1 MGKAAI
7 KAKGNKLILVT
18 NLNLIA
24 WFRLLF
30 LVLREAKTELGP
42 YVQYVMD
49 KLFTEVMTENE
60 LHEIQEYYYRIQR
73 VDETINEALIKFIKY
88 VEVQSQAIS
97 YEVEQMS
104 NNKISNSEQA
114 NHSINL
120 ARMCNVNEDKIV
132 HDLDELNDYFGF

>member
-1 MGKAAI
+1 
-7 KAKGNKLILVT
+7 
-18 NLNLIA
+18 
-24 WFRLLF
+24 
-30 LVLREAKTELGP
+30 
-42 YVQYVMD
+42 MD